1 MSKRLLAFLQ
11 ARLHFAASRLM
22 KSQRQLLFLL
32 LLRLFSSLLCQFD
45 GENAYDSEFFQSAT
59 QVIKL
64 EVSACE
70 AAEVSFVLLRQLR
83 FSHRFPNR
91 LVDVLAVD
99 SVGEL

>member
-1 MSKRLLAFLQ
+1 
-11 ARLHFAASRLM
+11 M
-22 KSQRQLLFLL
+22 KSKRQLLFLL
-32 LLRLFSSLLCQFD
+32 LLRLFSLLLCQFD

-70 AAEVSFVLLRQLR
+70 PTEVSFVVLRQLC
-83 FSHRFPNR
+83 FSHSFPNG
-91 LVDVLAVD
+91 LVDVYAVD